1 MQRIASDIKTGQFH
15 KVYLLYGKQDYLRR
29 QYRDNLVKALT
40 GGETT
45 MNYTYYEGKNVSVTE
60 VIDQA
65 ETLPFFADRREYFS
79 L

>member
-29 QYRDNLVKALT
+29 QYRDNLVKALN

-65 ETLPFFADRREYFS
+65 ETLPFFC
-79 L
+79 

>member
-45 MNYTYYEGKNVSVTE
+45 MNYT
-60 VIDQA
+60 
-65 ETLPFFADRREYFS
+65 
-79 L
+79 